1 MKNTVEQPSSEW
13 TKPTDRPPLS
23 TTLEARTASRMDWH
37 IGESKLRS
45 CRESWQNAGRKT
57 NSTCASTALPQHIPR
72 NSKSHTRSSLSWK
85 IQRADASASSGIGQG
100 RFQTPGP
107 LQVQGRQKK
116 HQACRNLVLLRFRQC
131 FWRSWGQTI
140 WVVTTET

>member
-1 MKNTVEQPSSEW
+1 MDKA
-13 TKPTDRPPLS
+13 DRPPLF

-45 CRESWQNAGRKT
+45 CRESWQNAGRRT
-57 NSTCASTALPQHIPR
+57 NSTCASTALPQHPPR

-85 IQRADASASSGIGQG
+85 IQRATPQRALGLARAG
-100 RFQTPGP
+100 FQTPGP

-116 HQACRNLVLLRFRQC
+116 HQACRNLVLLRFRQGFC
-131 FWRSWGQTI
+131 VLGVRLSGSLQHLRSFKGHAPAA
-140 WVVTTET
+140 